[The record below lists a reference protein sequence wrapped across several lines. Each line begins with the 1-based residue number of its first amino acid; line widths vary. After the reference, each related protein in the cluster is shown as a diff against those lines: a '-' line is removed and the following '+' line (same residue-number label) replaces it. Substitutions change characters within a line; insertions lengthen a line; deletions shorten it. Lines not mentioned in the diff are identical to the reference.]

1 MHTVAHAIGTTGAI
15 LLARQDARDAAI
27 EEVTAIADTLAGSP
41 TVIAA
46 LGSPDPTAVLQPY
59 AEATRLATG
68 TDFIVVMAPD
78 RTRYTHPTPAQIGQ
92 PFIGSVDDALAGRTI
107 VETYTG
113 TLGESVRTV
122 VPVRSAGGTVIGLVS
137 TGITTEAIN
146 GKLLGQIPAVAVGI
160 LAALAVA
167 GAGSWLLSRRLRRQ
181 THGLG
186 PGEMTRMYEYY
197 DAVLHSVRE
206 GLVVVDRD
214 GRLALINDEG
224 RRLLDLGDD
233 PLTDRPVHGCRCRAR
248 SASCSPAAAP
258 RSTSRCWP
266 AGGCWWPTS
275 GRPASTDGRWAPC

>member
-1 MHTVAHAIGTTGAI
+1 
-15 LLARQDARDAAI
+15 
-27 EEVTAIADTLAGSP
+27 
-41 TVIAA
+41 
-46 LGSPDPTAVLQPY
+46 
-59 AEATRLATG
+59 
-68 TDFIVVMAPD
+68 
-78 RTRYTHPTPAQIGQ
+78 
-92 PFIGSVDDALAGRTI
+92 

-122 VPVRSAGGTVIGLVS
+122 VPVRSAGGAVIGLVS

-146 GKLLGQIPAVAVGI
+146 SKLLDQIPVVAVGI

-206 GLVVVDRD
+206 GLVVVDRE

-224 RRLLDLGDD
+224 RRLLDLGDE
-233 PLTDRPVHGCRCRAR
+233 PLTDNPVRELPLPGEVSELLTSRR
-248 SASCSPAAAP
+248 SAVDEPVL
-258 RSTSRCWP
+258 
-266 AGGCWWPTS
+266 AGAGSSSPTS
-275 GRPASTDGRWAPC
+275 GRPGSTGGRWAPC